1 MARIVV
7 VGGGIAGL
15 CAAHELSR
23 KHGVMVAE
31 AAPQLGGQLATER
44 RDGFVIE
51 LGAEGYVARSRAI
64 PGLAEQ
70 LGIADQL
77 TGQLTLRS
85 LGYRDG
91 RLIELAP
98 GESASML
105 GFQVPREDL
114 GQGIRTHRRGMDA
127 LIDALRAKLAGAVEL
142 RTGFRARHIER
153 RAKGYVIEAG
163 DGVTVHADKVV
174 IATSARDAAPLLT
187 PVVGPAAEALTHV
200 TVTSNVNVSLTFAR
214 DAVPHALDATGFVVA
229 TAEQIH
235 GARACTFASSK
246 FEGRAPEGF
255 VNLRVFFRPDPREL
269 KMLDDASYVTRA
281 REVIA
286 RALGVL
292 GPHAASWVAR
302 WPDALPV
309 FDEASKRSIAALE
322 TALKGSGIALAS
334 SAFHGP
340 GVEGAVRSGLSIGE
354 RLR

>member
-1 MARIVV
+1 MARIVII
-7 VGGGIAGL
+7 GGGIAGL
-15 CAAHELSR
+15 CAAHKLSR
-23 KHGVMVAE
+23 KHGVLVAE

-64 PGLAEQ
+64 PGLAEE

-85 LGYRDG
+85 LGYRG
-91 RLIELAP
+91 GELAPLQP
-98 GESASML
+98 GESASLL

-114 GQGIRTHRRGMDA
+114 GHGIRTHRRGMGA
-127 LIDALRAKLAGAVEL
+127 LIDALQSKLAGTVEF
-142 RTGFRARHIER
+142 RTGFRVRHIAR
-153 RAKGYVIEAG
+153 RAKGYAIEAD
-163 DGVTVHADKVV
+163 DGATLQADKVV
-174 IATSARDAAPLLT
+174 IATTARDAAPLLT
-187 PVVGPAAEALTHV
+187 PVVGSAAEALMHV
-200 TVTSNVNVSLTFAR
+200 TAMSNVNVSLAFQR

-246 FEGRAPEGF
+246 FAERAPEGF
-255 VNLRVFFRPDPREL
+255 VNLRVFFRPEPREL
-269 KMLDDASYVTRA
+269 KMLDDASYVSRA

-286 RALGVL
+286 RALGEL
-292 GPHAASWVAR
+292 GPHQASWVAR
-302 WPDALPV
+302 WPEALPV
-309 FDEASKRSIAALE
+309 FDDASTQTIAELE

-340 GVEGAVRSGLSIGE
+340 GVEGAVRSGQSVDE